1 MTAEVLWLAL
11 AIMLMGFAALAGL
24 TWLVLF
30 IMECVGEHRLYRMES
45 EIQMIDALTEDDRFI
60 VIDMSSGTAYTRNDK
75 VSIARQDKGG
85 GVSSG

>member
-60 VIDMSSGTAYTRNDK
+60 VIDMTSGTAYTRNDN
-75 VSIARQDKGG
+75 VSVARQDKGD